1 MLTNDYY
8 PYRMDNIM
16 TTFSSQIRRLAAT
29 DKIISSG
36 GVSGYV
42 QAVLV
47 PELAVLLVKEDM
59 NVDDEGARAILQESI
74 EIGDL
79 LNEEEEEVIKGK
91 VAGDDSDDD
100 INEVY

>member
-1 MLTNDYY
+1 
-8 PYRMDNIM
+8 M
-16 TTFSSQIRRLAAT
+16 TTFSSQIRRLAST
-29 DKIISSG
+29 DKIISSGG

-47 PELAVLLVKEDM
+47 PELAILLVKEDM
-59 NVDDEGARAILQESI
+59 GVDDEEARVILQESI

-79 LNEEEEEVIKGK
+79 LNEEEEEVINGK

-100 INEVY
+100 VNDVY

>member
-1 MLTNDYY
+1 
-8 PYRMDNIM
+8 M
-16 TTFSSQIRRLAAT
+16 TTFSSQIRRLAAS

-59 NVDDEGARAILQESI
+59 RVDDEEARGILQESI

-79 LNEEEEEVIKGK
+79 LNEEEEEVIDRK
-91 VAGDDSDDD
+91 VVGDDSDDD
-100 INEVY
+100 VNDVHY

>member
-1 MLTNDYY
+1 
-8 PYRMDNIM
+8 M

-59 NVDDEGARAILQESI
+59 GVDDEEARVILQESI

-79 LNEEEEEVIKGK
+79 LNEEEEEVINGK
-91 VAGDDSDDD
+91 VAGEDSDDD
-100 INEVY
+100 VNEVY

>member
-1 MLTNDYY
+1 MSN
-8 PYRMDNIM
+8 
-16 TTFSSQIRRLAAT
+16 FSSQIRRLAAT
-29 DKIISSG
+29 DKLISSG

-59 NVDDEGARAILQESI
+59 GVDDESARTILQESI

-79 LNEEEEEVIKGK
+79 LNEEEEEVIQG
-91 VAGDDSDDD
+91 VVEMTWM
-100 INEVY
+100 I

>member
-1 MLTNDYY
+1 M
-8 PYRMDNIM
+8 
-16 TTFSSQIRRLAAT
+16 
-29 DKIISSG
+29 
-36 GVSGYV
+36 

-59 NVDDEGARAILQESI
+59 GVDDEEARGILQESI

-79 LNEEEEEVIKGK
+79 LNEEEEEVINGK

-100 INEVY
+100 LDDMY

>member
-1 MLTNDYY
+1 MSN
-8 PYRMDNIM
+8 
-16 TTFSSQIRRLAAT
+16 FSSQIRRLAAT
-29 DKIISSG
+29 DRIISSG

-59 NVDDEGARAILQESI
+59 KVDDEEARVILQESI

-79 LNEEEEEVIKGK
+79 LNEEEEEVINGE
-91 VAGDDSDDD
+91 VAGDGSDDD
-100 INEVY
+100 SQ

>member
-1 MLTNDYY
+1 
-8 PYRMDNIM
+8 
-16 TTFSSQIRRLAAT
+16 
-29 DKIISSG
+29 
-36 GVSGYV
+36 V

-59 NVDDEGARAILQESI
+59 GVDDEEARGILQESI

-79 LNEEEEEVIKGK
+79 LNEEEEEVINGK

-100 INEVY
+100 LDDMY

>member
-1 MLTNDYY
+1 
-8 PYRMDNIM
+8 MDNIISN
-16 TTFSSQIRRLAAT
+16 FSSHIRRLAAT

-59 NVDDEGARAILQESI
+59 GVDDEEARGILQESI

-79 LNEEEEEVIKGK
+79 LNEEEEEVINGK

-100 INEVY
+100 LDDMY

>member
-1 MLTNDYY
+1 MSN
-8 PYRMDNIM
+8 
-16 TTFSSQIRRLAAT
+16 FSSQIRRLAAT
-29 DKIISSG
+29 DKIISST

-59 NVDDEGARAILQESI
+59 KVDDEEARVILQESI
-74 EIGDL
+74 GIGDL
-79 LNEEEEEVIKGK
+79 LNEEEEEVINGK

-100 INEVY
+100 VNDGY